1 MKRNWVYLIL
11 ALAVAA
17 SVYWMRMGSDEI
29 TDAEPL
35 ADVKVPALSGK
46 LKIGEG
52 LFNKNCS
59 SCHGINAAGKNGIAP
74 PLVHIIYEPGHHGD
88 VAFLLAAKNG
98 VRAHHWP
105 FGNMPPVEG
114 VSEQDV
120 AQITAYVRALQR
132 NNGIN

>member
-1 MKRNWVYLIL
+1 MKKNWVYLIL

-17 SVYWMRMGSDEI
+17 SVYWMRTGSEEI
-29 TDAEPL
+29 VSAEPL
-35 ADVKVPALSGK
+35 ADVKVPVLSGE

-52 LFNKNCS
+52 LFNKYCS

-74 PLVHIIYEPGHHGD
+74 PLVHIFYEPGHHGD

-114 VSEQDV
+114 VSDQDV